1 MNHGICAN
9 CFWYKWGHCF
19 MSNNDTGKNSYCP
32 DYYNRE
38 RTKKTLKDSI
48 NNWLAKG
55 QLSAEDLERIKQ
67 KYNEMGR

>member
-1 MNHGICAN
+1 
-9 CFWYKWGHCF
+9 
-19 MSNNDTGKNSYCP
+19 MSGNDAGKNSYCP
-32 DYYNRE
+32 DYYNRK

>member
-1 MNHGICAN
+1 
-9 CFWYKWGHCF
+9 
-19 MSNNDTGKNSYCP
+19 MSGNDTGKNSYCP

>member
-19 MSNNDTGKNSYCP
+19 MSGNDAGKNSYCP
-32 DYYNRE
+32 DYYNRK

-55 QLSAEDLERIKQ
+55 QLSIEDLERIKQ